1 MKTLTATLLAC
12 LTAAALNGC
21 ATAPGQC
28 DPRDRDASMLTKM
41 NCDYTGGYDA
51 EVKQKEQGL
60 TDARA
65 ENAMFHQVYSNI
77 QAQQASVHQDLATQ
91 QRQQDALN
99 ASMSQLLAQLK
110 ARHAD
115 QGQVQ
120 KKITALEQQLKAG
133 QAKPVVNDD
142 PVQLAARQEQL
153 KALQKKV
160 TQLQFSL
167 GYE

>member
-1 MKTLTATLLAC
+1 MKTLTTALLAC
-12 LTAAALNGC
+12 LGAAVLSGC

-28 DPRDRDASMLTKM
+28 DPRNRDASMLTKM

-51 EVKQKEQGL
+51 EVKQKEKGL

-91 QRQQDALN
+91 QRQQAALDASLG
-99 ASMSQLLAQLK
+99 QLLGQLK

-120 KKITALEQQLKAG
+120 KKISALEQQLKAN
-133 QAKPVVNDD
+133 QATPVAKDD
-142 PVQLAARQEQL
+142 PAQLAAKQDEL

>member
-1 MKTLTATLLAC
+1 MKILTATLLAC
-12 LTAAALNGC
+12 LSAAALSGC

-51 EVKQKEQGL
+51 EVKQKEKGL
-60 TDARA
+60 TDARD
-65 ENAMFHQVYSNI
+65 ENALFHKVYDDI
-77 QAQQASVHQDLATQ
+77 QAQQTAVHQDLATQ
-91 QRQQDALN
+91 QRQQAALN
-99 ASMSQLLAQLK
+99 ASMGQLLGQLK

-120 KKITALEQQLKAG
+120 KKIAALEQQLKTS
-133 QAKPVVNDD
+133 QAKPVVKDD
-142 PVQLAARQEQL
+142 PVQLAAKQDEL